1 MASELVNLLGEI
13 AAFALATAL
22 TYAIRRL
29 KAEMRKTDEE
39 RDKRIISEE
48 QGDRIIGKA
57 VNLLDEVSAR
67 FPDNHAVTVAKKKVR
82 KLKEDFWDDEE
93 ATTDDLDELLKGW

>member
-1 MASELVNLLGEI
+1 MASELVDLIAQI

-22 TYAIRRL
+22 TYAIRKL

-48 QGDRIIGKA
+48 QGDRIIGTA

-67 FPDNHAVTVAKKKVR
+67 FPDNHFFT
-82 KLKEDFWDDEE
+82 
-93 ATTDDLDELLKGW
+93 